1 MKTKLIVEPHIHGAF
16 GIDFNKAS
24 VEDVLFVAK
33 KMLSYGIG
41 GVFPTL
47 VTDSVENIKRQIGII
62 KQASELQKEDSA
74 KILGIHLEGIFL
86 NANKKGIHN
95 SEYFLPLT
103 VENYKKVEDDFIKTM
118 TIAPELDDGLLEYLS
133 DKDIKIQA
141 GHCEGGNL
149 SYCSGV
155 THLFNAMKGIAH
167 RGSSTALSALIDDN
181 IYTEIIGDG
190 VHLSDDILKLVF
202 KSKPIDKII
211 LDDCM
216 KDLVENKTIQAIKGN
231 SVDDLKDF
239 MKKQLRESNSI
250 ISKQIK
256 TYNELGFNLKAPYS
270 LIGKHMGKV
279 GIDGYRSILVN
290 PAIYKINSTAH
301 LENES
306 KYICCYDIIC
316 LCALLNLTEL
326 NTSSL
331 YISSITKNTLLTEA
345 NEKIAELTNER
356 THGYMCLHEDKLFMF
371 EENNEDI
378 RKSLSYYSNI
388 IDIVSRIP
396 LITPKNVFKEEKKL
410 KDALKDFYS
419 DFEIESITCAKEN
432 NLIILSDDISII
444 KIGYYYKLTSVGILE
459 LMLRNYKSDDIIKA
473 CEKLKGFGF
482 YNFMISLIKFV
493 PFLQKIKELL
503 FE

>member
-1 MKTKLIVEPHIHGAF
+1 MKTKLIVEPHIHGAL

-103 VENYKKVEDDFIKTM
+103 VENYKKVEDDFIKTI

-211 LDDCM
+211 LISDALPITYS
-216 KDLVENKTIQAIKGN
+216 DLRQTTFADE
-231 SVDDLKDF
+231 
-239 MKKQLRESNSI
+239 I
-250 ISKQIK
+250 I
-256 TYNELGFNLKAPYS
+256 
-270 LIGKHMGKV
+270 
-279 GIDGYRSILVN
+279 
-290 PAIYKINSTAH
+290 
-301 LENES
+301 
-306 KYICCYDIIC
+306 
-316 LCALLNLTEL
+316 
-326 NTSSL
+326 
-331 YISSITKNTLLTEA
+331 
-345 NEKIAELTNER
+345 
-356 THGYMCLHEDKLFMF
+356 
-371 EENNEDI
+371 
-378 RKSLSYYSNI
+378 YYEMNI
-388 IDIVSRIP
+388 I
-396 LITPKNVFKEEKKL
+396 
-410 KDALKDFYS
+410 
-419 DFEIESITCAKEN
+419 
-432 NLIILSDDISII
+432 
-444 KIGYYYKLTSVGILE
+444 
-459 LMLRNYKSDDIIKA
+459 
-473 CEKLKGFGF
+473 
-482 YNFMISLIKFV
+482 
-493 PFLQKIKELL
+493 
-503 FE
+503 

>member
-103 VENYKKVEDDFIKTM
+103 VENYKKVEDDFIKTI
-118 TIAPELDDGLLEYLS
+118 TIAPELDEGLLEYLS

-211 LDDCM
+211 LISDALPITYSDLRQTTFADEIIYYDGVKAAS
-216 KDLVENKTIQAIKGN
+216 KDGTIAGSTTLVPAIVKILSKKGFFNEQFIEN
-231 SVDDLKDF
+231 V
-239 MKKQLRESNSI
+239 
-250 ISKQIK
+250 
-256 TYNELGFNLKAPYS
+256 YNYHKIF
-270 LIGKHMGKV
+270 
-279 GIDGYRSILVN
+279 IDGE
-290 PAIYKINSTAH
+290 
-301 LENES
+301 LEWDND
-306 KYICCYDIIC
+306 Y
-316 LCALLNLTEL
+316 
-326 NTSSL
+326 
-331 YISSITKNTLLTEA
+331 
-345 NEKIAELTNER
+345 
-356 THGYMCLHEDKLFMF
+356 
-371 EENNEDI
+371 
-378 RKSLSYYSNI
+378 NI
-388 IDIVSRIP
+388 V
-396 LITPKNVFKEEKKL
+396 
-410 KDALKDFYS
+410 
-419 DFEIESITCAKEN
+419 
-432 NLIILSDDISII
+432 SII
-444 KIGYYYKLTSVGILE
+444 KDGKQF
-459 LMLRNYKSDDIIKA
+459 K
-473 CEKLKGFGF
+473 
-482 YNFMISLIKFV
+482 
-493 PFLQKIKELL
+493 
-503 FE
+503 